1 MSPSATVPTTATS
14 TGSQSP
20 LDVSTQTTKP
30 NFKGYHHVTWYV
42 GNAKQAASY
51 FITRF
56 GFRHIAYAGL
66 ETGSR
71 NVTSHVVS
79 NGGAT
84 FVLSAPLRQVD
95 AVEKDTPPAE
105 KRMLADIHTHQSQHG
120 DAVKDVAFEVD
131 DARAIYH
138 RAIERGATSVQEPL
152 TLKDDFGEVTTAII
166 KTYGD
171 TTHTLVEKTNYR
183 GAFLPGYQ
191 SFEHD
196 DPIQKYLPAVSF
208 EVIDHCVG
216 NQGWGGLQAVC
227 DYYENALSF
236 HRFWTADDSLLS
248 QSYSAMSS
256 IVMASPAPLSA
267 IKMPINEP
275 APGLRKSQ
283 IEEFVTFNAGPGV
296 QHIAFRC
303 ADIIATVHHLRE
315 RGVEFIDV
323 PATYYQV
330 LRKRLFGTVTT
341 AAGGDEKKRDWQL
354 KEDLAEIERLRI
366 LVDFDEGGY
375 LLQIFTKP
383 VLDRPTVF
391 MEVIQRENFEG
402 FGAGNFKGLF
412 EALELEQGRRGNL

>member
-14 TGSQSP
+14 TGPKLP

-51 FITRF
+51 FHTRF

-105 KRMLADIHTHQSQHG
+105 KRLLADIHTHQSQHG
-120 DAVKDVAFEVD
+120 DAVKDVAFDVD

-191 SFEHD
+191 PFEHD

-208 EVIDHCVG
+208 EAIDHCVG

-256 IVMASPAPLSA
+256 IVMASPAPRPS
-267 IKMPINEP
+267 
-275 APGLRKSQ
+275 

-303 ADIIATVHHLRE
+303 ADIVATVQRLRE
-315 RGVEFIDV
+315 RGVGFIDV
-323 PATYYQV
+323 PATYYEG
-330 LRKRLFGTVTT
+330 LRKRLFGSTVTAAAGDGKRE
-341 AAGGDEKKRDWQL
+341 AAGGETKKRHWQL

-366 LVDFDEGGY
+366 LVDFDQGGY